1 MSFLKSLGK
10 NNSFDMGHTHTH
22 THTHAHTHT
31 NAHAYICAHTHTQTH
46 AYTCTYTHTLR
57 SSWPQVT
64 LYSKARPFMARQ
76 GPLWYSGVT
85 YYRLASNAN
94 GKFGYETAS
103 DSADHRK
110 RQYCHLVD
118 EKKTTQIVRLAPNR
132 WQRTDGTM
140 STVEFSH
147 ITCMHVWVCTFMC
160 GGLREPPKQYVA
172 IHRMTSANDASLESA
187 LDNRIMDYLTVFEL
201 VTMAV
206 YEFPLS
212 QEKMK
217 CRIIRWPALQLLSL
231 IYV

>member
-22 THTHAHTHT
+22 AHTHT
-31 NAHAYICAHTHTQTH
+31 NAHAHTCTHTHKHMHTH
-46 AYTCTYTHTLR
+46 AHTHTLR

-76 GPLWYSGVT
+76 GPLWYSGAT
-85 YYRLASNAN
+85 HYCLASDAD
-94 GKFGYETAS
+94 GKFGYETTS
-103 DSADHRK
+103 NSADHRK
-110 RQYCHLVD
+110 RQYCRLAD
-118 EKKTTQIVRLAPNR
+118 ERKTTQIVPLAPNR
-132 WQRTDGTM
+132 WQRTNGTM

-160 GGLREPPKQYVA
+160 GGLRGPPKQYVA
-172 IHRMTSANDASLESA
+172 IHQMTSANDASLESA
-187 LDNRIMDYLTVFEL
+187 LDIIIMDYVSVFEL